1 MAVTKIWNVKRHLRE
16 LIMYVQDTEKT
27 SINISDDTISTLL
40 EYGVDSLKTE
50 QRLYVTPINCEIETA
65 AELMNALNKRSKSKS
80 EIVAY
85 HGYQSFARGETDAK
99 TAHDIGVKLAEE
111 LWGKDFPVIV
121 ATHINTGTYH
131 NHFAFPA
138 TGFSGKRFN
147 CCKASYRKMR
157 EISDRM
163 CREYGLSVIEK
174 PRNKS
179 RHIGE
184 IKAEQAGRMTVR
196 GQIRRDIDET
206 IKHCIYYREFE
217 KVFQSL
223 GYTLEKRG
231 KYLRIRPDNSAKWF
245 RMDKLGEGYTEQDI
259 FERLKN
265 NATYMR
271 ATNYVPYQRREKPKG
286 LRALYLHYCYLLGEL
301 PKTRPNNREAYVAIK
316 EDIKRA
322 RMYSEEAKLL
332 GNNGIDTAEELS
344 NYKDKLSG
352 KLKELAYERAKLRNM
367 LRRMHDTKKMQPIK
381 DEISALSEQMAKLR
395 REIKLCDDI
404 ALRSGVIEKLVYTVD
419 KPDKENYQEQR
430 KEQNKNREKEE
441 RTE

>member
-163 CREYGLSVIEK
+163 CREYSLSVIEK

-206 IKHCIYYREFE
+206 IKHCIYYSEFE

-231 KYLRIRPDNSAKWF
+231 KYMRIRPDNSAKWF

-395 REIKLCDDI
+395 REIKLCEDI
-404 ALRSGVIEKLVYTVD
+404 AFRSGAIEKLVYTVD

-430 KEQNKNREKEE
+430 KEQNKNRDKEE

>member
-1 MAVTKIWNVKRHLRE
+1 MAVTKIWDVKSHFHA
-16 LIMYVQDTEKT
+16 LIRYVEDTEKT
-27 SINISDDTISTLL
+27 SINISDETISTLL

-50 QRLYVTPINCEIETA
+50 QRLYVTPINCEIENA
-65 AELMNALNKRSKSKS
+65 ADIMIKLNKNSRSKSDT
-80 EIVAY
+80 IAY
-85 HGYQSFARGETDAK
+85 HGYQSFARGEVDAK
-99 TAHDIGVKLAEE
+99 TAHEIGVKLAEE

-138 TGFSGKRFN
+138 TSFSGKRYHDCN
-147 CCKASYRKMR
+147 ETYRDMR
-157 EISDRM
+157 EISDKI

-174 PRNKS
+174 PRNKA

-184 IKAEQAGRMTVR
+184 IKAEEAGRMTVR

-404 ALRSGVIEKLVYTVD
+404 ALRSGAIEKLVYTVD

>member
-1 MAVTKIWNVKRHLRE
+1 MAVTKIWDVKSHLRE
-16 LIMYVQDTEKT
+16 LIKYVEDTEKT

-50 QRLYVTPINCEIETA
+50 QRLYVTPINCDLENA
-65 AELMNALNKRSKSKS
+65 ADIMTKLNKNSRSKSDT
-80 EIVAY
+80 IAY
-85 HGYQSFARGETDAK
+85 HGYQSFARGEVDAK
-99 TAHDIGVKLAEE
+99 TAHEIGVKLAEE

-138 TGFSGKRFN
+138 TSFSGMRYN
-147 CCKASYRKMR
+147 DCNTSYRKMR
-157 EISDRM
+157 EISDRI

-206 IKHCIYYREFE
+206 IKHCIYYSEFE

-223 GYTLEKRG
+223 GYTLERRG

-245 RMDKLGEGYTEQDI
+245 RMDKLGEGYTEHDI
-259 FERLKN
+259 WERLKN
-265 NATYMR
+265 NAIYMR
-271 ATNYVPYQRREKPKG
+271 ATKYVPYQRREKPKG

-301 PKTRPNNREAYVAIK
+301 PKTKPNNREAYVAIK

-367 LRRMHDTKKMQPIK
+367 LRRMHDTKEMQPIK

-404 ALRSGVIEKLVYTVD
+404 ALRSGAIEKLVYTVD

>member
-27 SINISDDTISTLL
+27 SINISDDTITTLL

-163 CREYGLSVIEK
+163 CREYSLSVIEK

-231 KYLRIRPDNSAKWF
+231 KYMRIRPDNSAKWF

-265 NATYMR
+265 NAIYMR
-271 ATNYVPYQRREKPKG
+271 ATKYVPYQRREKPKG

-395 REIKLCDDI
+395 REIKLCEDI

>member
-27 SINISDDTISTLL
+27 SINISDDTITTLL

-163 CREYGLSVIEK
+163 CREYSLSVIEK

-184 IKAEQAGRMTVR
+184 IKAEEAGRMTVR

-231 KYLRIRPDNSAKWF
+231 KYMRIRPDNSAKWF

-265 NATYMR
+265 NAIYMR
-271 ATNYVPYQRREKPKG
+271 ATKYVPYQRREKPKG

-395 REIKLCDDI
+395 REIKLCEDI

>member
-16 LIMYVQDTEKT
+16 LIMYVEDTEKT

-40 EYGVDSLKTE
+40 EYGADSLKTE

-99 TAHDIGVKLAEE
+99 TAHEIGVKLAEE

-179 RHIGE
+179 QHIGE
-184 IKAEQAGRMTVR
+184 IKAEEAGRMTVR

-231 KYLRIRPDNSAKWF
+231 KYMRIRPDNSAKWF

-352 KLKELAYERAKLRNM
+352 KLKELAYDRAKLRNK
-367 LRRMHDTKKMQPIK
+367 LRRMHDTKEMQPIK
-381 DEISALSEQMAKLR
+381 DEISTLSEQMAKLR
-395 REIKLCDDI
+395 REIKLCEDI
-404 ALRSGVIEKLVYTVD
+404 AQRSGVIEKLVYTVD
-419 KPDKENYQEQR
+419 KPDKENYQEQG

>member
-1 MAVTKIWNVKRHLRE
+1 MAVTKIWDVKSHLRE
-16 LIMYVQDTEKT
+16 LIKYVEDTEKT

-50 QRLYVTPINCEIETA
+50 QRLYVTPINCDLENA
-65 AELMNALNKRSKSKS
+65 ADIMTKLNKNSRSKSDT
-80 EIVAY
+80 IAY
-85 HGYQSFARGETDAK
+85 HGYQSFARGEVDAK
-99 TAHDIGVKLAEE
+99 TAHEIGVKLAEE

-138 TGFSGKRFN
+138 TSFSGMRYN
-147 CCKASYRKMR
+147 DCNTSYRKMR
-157 EISDRM
+157 EISDRI

-174 PRNKS
+174 PRNKA

-206 IKHCIYYREFE
+206 IKHCIYYSEFE

-223 GYTLEKRG
+223 GYTLERRG

-259 FERLKN
+259 WERLKN
-265 NATYMR
+265 NAIYMR
-271 ATNYVPYQRREKPKG
+271 ATKYVPYQRREKPKG

-301 PKTRPNNREAYVAIK
+301 PKTKPNNREAYVAIK

-367 LRRMHDTKKMQPIK
+367 LRRMHDTKEMQPIK

-404 ALRSGVIEKLVYTVD
+404 ALRSGAIEKLVYTVD

>member
-1 MAVTKIWNVKRHLRE
+1 
-16 LIMYVQDTEKT
+16 
-27 SINISDDTISTLL
+27 
-40 EYGVDSLKTE
+40 
-50 QRLYVTPINCEIETA
+50 
-65 AELMNALNKRSKSKS
+65 
-80 EIVAY
+80 
-85 HGYQSFARGETDAK
+85 
-99 TAHDIGVKLAEE
+99 
-111 LWGKDFPVIV
+111 
-121 ATHINTGTYH
+121 
-131 NHFAFPA
+131 
-138 TGFSGKRFN
+138 
-147 CCKASYRKMR
+147 MR
-157 EISDRM
+157 EISDRI

-174 PRNKS
+174 PKNKS

-206 IKHCIYYREFE
+206 IKHCIYYSEFE

-223 GYTLEKRG
+223 GYTLERRG

-245 RMDKLGEGYTEQDI
+245 RMDKLGEGYTEHDI
-259 FERLKN
+259 WERLKN
-265 NATYMR
+265 NAIYMR
-271 ATNYVPYQRREKPKG
+271 ATKYVPYQRREKPKG

-301 PKTRPNNREAYVAIK
+301 PKTKPNNREAYVAIK

-367 LRRMHDTKKMQPIK
+367 LRRMHDTKEMQPIK
-381 DEISALSEQMAKLR
+381 DEISTLSEQMAKLR

-404 ALRSGVIEKLVYTVD
+404 ALRSGAIEKLVYTVD

>member
-40 EYGVDSLKTE
+40 EYGADSLKTE

-65 AELMNALNKRSKSKS
+65 AELMNALNKRSQSKS

-99 TAHDIGVKLAEE
+99 TAHEIGVKLAEE

-163 CREYGLSVIEK
+163 CREYSLSVIEK

-231 KYLRIRPDNSAKWF
+231 KYMRIRPDNSAKWF

-322 RMYSEEAKLL
+322 RMYSEEAKIL
-332 GNNGIDTAEELS
+332 GKNGIDTAEDLS
-344 NYKDKLSG
+344 KYVEKLSG
-352 KLKELAYERAKLRNM
+352 ELKELAYGRAKLRNK
-367 LRRMHDTKKMQPIK
+367 LRRMHDTKEMQPIK
-381 DEISALSEQMAKLR
+381 DEISTLSEQMAKLR
-395 REIKLCDDI
+395 REIKLCEDI
-404 ALRSGVIEKLVYTVD
+404 AQRSGVIEKLVYTVD

>member
-99 TAHDIGVKLAEE
+99 TAHEIGVKLAEE

-147 CCKASYRKMR
+147 CCKSSYRKMR

-163 CREYGLSVIEK
+163 CREYSLSVIEK
-174 PRNKS
+174 PRNKP

-184 IKAEQAGRMTVR
+184 IKAEEAGRMTVR

-217 KVFQSL
+217 KIFQSL

-231 KYLRIRPDNSAKWF
+231 KYMRIRPDNSAKWF

-259 FERLKN
+259 YERLKN
-265 NATYMR
+265 NATYMS

>member
-1 MAVTKIWNVKRHLRE
+1 MAATKIWDVKSHLRE
-16 LIMYVQDTEKT
+16 LINYVEDTEKT

-50 QRLYVTPINCEIETA
+50 QRLYVTPINCKIENA
-65 AELMNALNKRSKSKS
+65 ADIMIKLNKKSRSKSDT
-80 EIVAY
+80 IAY
-85 HGYQSFARGETDAK
+85 HGYQSFARGEVDAK
-99 TAHDIGVKLAEE
+99 TAHEIGVKLAEE

-138 TGFSGKRFN
+138 TSFSGMRYN
-147 CCKASYRKMR
+147 DCNTSYRKMR
-157 EISDRM
+157 EISDRI
-163 CREYGLSVIEK
+163 CWEYGLSVIEK
-174 PRNKS
+174 ARNKS

-322 RMYSEEAKLL
+322 RMYLEEAKLL

-352 KLKELAYERAKLRNM
+352 KLKELAYERAKLRNK
-367 LRRMHDTKKMQPIK
+367 LRRMHDTKEMQPIK
-381 DEISALSEQMAKLR
+381 DEISTLSEQMAKLR

-404 ALRSGVIEKLVYTVD
+404 ALRSGAIEKLVYTVD
-419 KPDKENYQEQR
+419 IPDKENYQEQR

>member
-16 LIMYVQDTEKT
+16 LIMYVQDIEKT
-27 SINISDDTISTLL
+27 SINISDDTISILL
-40 EYGVDSLKTE
+40 EYGADSLKTE

-65 AELMNALNKRSKSKS
+65 AELMNALNKRSQSKS

-99 TAHDIGVKLAEE
+99 TAHEIGVKLAEE

-163 CREYGLSVIEK
+163 CREYSLSVIEK

-184 IKAEQAGRMTVR
+184 IKAEEAGRMTVR

-322 RMYSEEAKLL
+322 RMYSEEAKIL

-381 DEISALSEQMAKLR
+381 DEISALSEQMTKLR

>member
-16 LIMYVQDTEKT
+16 LIMYVEDTEKT
-27 SINISDDTISTLL
+27 SINISDDTILTLL
-40 EYGVDSLKTE
+40 EYGADSLKTE

-65 AELMNALNKRSKSKS
+65 TELMNALNKRSQSKS

-99 TAHDIGVKLAEE
+99 TAHEIGVKLAEE

-163 CREYGLSVIEK
+163 CREYSLSVIEK

-184 IKAEQAGRMTVR
+184 IKAEEAGRMTVR

-352 KLKELAYERAKLRNM
+352 KLKELAYDRAKLRNM
-367 LRRMHDTKKMQPIK
+367 LRRMHDTKEMQPIK
-381 DEISALSEQMAKLR
+381 DEISTLSEQMAKLR
-395 REIKLCDDI
+395 REIKLCEDI
-404 ALRSGVIEKLVYTVD
+404 AFRSGAIEKLVYTVD

-441 RTE
+441 KTE

>member
-1 MAVTKIWNVKRHLRE
+1 MAVTKIWDVKSHLRE
-16 LIMYVQDTEKT
+16 LIKYVEDTEKT

-50 QRLYVTPINCEIETA
+50 QRLYVTPINCDLENA
-65 AELMNALNKRSKSKS
+65 ADIMIKLNKNSRSKSDT
-80 EIVAY
+80 IAY
-85 HGYQSFARGETDAK
+85 HGYQSFGRGEVDAK
-99 TAHDIGVKLAEE
+99 TAHEIGVKLAEE

-121 ATHINTGTYH
+121 ATHINTRTYH

-138 TGFSGKRFN
+138 TSFSGKRYHDCN
-147 CCKASYRKMR
+147 ETYRDMR
-157 EISDRM
+157 EISDKI

-174 PRNKS
+174 PRNKA

-206 IKHCIYYREFE
+206 IKHCIYYSEFE

-245 RMDKLGEGYTEQDI
+245 RMDKLGEGYTEHDI
-259 FERLKN
+259 WERLKN
-265 NATYMR
+265 NAIYMR
-271 ATNYVPYQRREKPKG
+271 ATKYVPYQRREKPKG

-301 PKTRPNNREAYVAIK
+301 PKTKPNNREAYVAIK

-395 REIKLCDDI
+395 REIKLCEDI